1 LRLIVEIDG
10 ESHNHPEIYE
20 NDIIRQTYLESLG
33 YTIIRFTD
41 EEVLKS
47 IDSVMV
53 VLEEY
58 IKKLE

>member
-1 LRLIVEIDG
+1 M
-10 ESHNHPEIYE
+10 
-20 NDIIRQTYLESLG
+20 RQSYLESLG